1 MNYLGEKK
9 VPKTRRYKRV
19 EKDIVSSFL
28 YKIASFF
35 KAIGRG
41 IKSFIEAGCRKITI
55 MIVPHSEKKVV
66 NFQTSL
72 FALSTGAIVVVV
84 LVFAFVYFNTNVI
97 SSSTEISRL
106 TEENR
111 KIQASLDELRDENNN
126 LLQAAKRFQD
136 SLSKSLSL
144 VGIKQ
149 NFGTKQ
155 NSSVGGDLSSLFD
168 MQELAQSSI
177 REASDIRQLTS
188 YLDGSVQPLEQI
200 AKMLESQGTLFSD
213 IPSVWPL
220 KGGIGHISSA
230 FGQTTHPFTKQWYIH
245 KGLDFSTWRSGDPI
259 IATANGQ
266 VVTVTFDS
274 GFGNYVIIKHKHGF
288 YTRYAHMNSVR
299 VKKGQYVSQGDV
311 IGTVGNT
318 GLSTGPHL
326 HYEVHIGSDVVDP
339 AKYINVKLSK

>member
-1 MNYLGEKK
+1 MA
-9 VPKTRRYKRV
+9 KTRRYKRV
-19 EKDIVSSFL
+19 EKDLVSSIL
-28 YKIASFF
+28 LGLASFF
-35 KAIGRG
+35 KKIGKG
-41 IKSFIEAGCRKITI
+41 IKGFVEAGCRKITI
-55 MIVPHSEKKVV
+55 MIVPHSEKKVL

-72 FALSTGAIVVVV
+72 FALSSGVIIAVALVV
-84 LVFAFVYFNTNVI
+84 AFLYFNTSVI
-97 SSSTEISRL
+97 SSSAEIARL
-106 TEENR
+106 TEENLR
-111 KIQASLDELRDENNN
+111 IQASLDELRDENNN

-136 SLSKSLSL
+136 TLSKSLSL

-149 NFGTKQ
+149 NLGTKQ
-155 NSSVGGDLSSLFD
+155 SSSVGGDLSSLFD
-168 MQELAQSSI
+168 MQELAQGSI
-177 REASDIRQLTS
+177 REASDIKQLTS

-220 KGGIGHISSA
+220 KGGVGHISMA
-230 FGQTTHPFTKQWYIH
+230 FGQNAHPITKQWYIH

-266 VVTVTFDS
+266 VVTVTFDNA
-274 GFGNYVIIKHKHGF
+274 FGNYVIIKHKHGF

-311 IGTVGNT
+311 IGTLGNT